1 MKIAV
6 SGKGGVGKTTFSSSL
21 AMAYNKAGAK
31 VLVVDADPD
40 ANLAQALGI
49 PASEIAGIKPIA
61 KMDELVEERTGAKP
75 GAAGSIFKMNPKV
88 DDIPDEYSY
97 NHKGIKLLVM
107 GKSKAGGAGCYC
119 PENVLLKSLVRHII
133 LRRGDVAILDMEAG
147 IEHLTR
153 GTSGAV
159 DALVVVVEP
168 GGRSLQTALQVKGL
182 ATDLGITRVYVVG
195 NKVRGDEDRKFI
207 ADNLP
212 GMEVLGFISY
222 NPEVIEADL
231 KGVDVYDNCPGLV
244 SEIENIKAR
253 LDELAESKA

>member
-1 MKIAV
+1 
-6 SGKGGVGKTTFSSSL
+6 
-21 AMAYNKAGAK
+21 MAYIKAGAK

-49 PASEIAGIKPIA
+49 PASEIEKIKPVA

-133 LRRGDVAILDMEAG
+133 MRRGDVAILDMEAG

-159 DALVVVVEP
+159 DALIVVVEP
-168 GGRSLQTALQVKGL
+168 GGRSLQTAKQVKGL
-182 ATDLGITRVYVVG
+182 ADDLGIKKVYVVG
-195 NKVRGDEDRKFI
+195 NKVRGEEDRKFI
-207 ADNLP
+207 AENLP
-212 GMEVLGFISY
+212 GMEVLGYMSY
-222 NPEVIEADL
+222 NPEVIEADV
-231 KGVDVYDNCPGLV
+231 KGVEVYGHCPALAAEVDV
-244 SEIENIKAR
+244 IKSR
-253 LDELAESKA
+253 LDSLSGDRA